1 MALPLHHS
9 TYKPYMTGHRHL
21 PLRCV
26 CLRTGPLVA
35 SEQSLQ
41 FALPL
46 QQALLSS
53 VTTCRTKALLLTT
66 HDLDVQL
73 KLEYGWRY
81 AALLAQTGTTA
92 VKVNRFADQA
102 VKHSRFVV
110 AQNVSTDATHGP
122 AAYLLVFVPW
132 S

>member
-53 VTTCRTKALLLTT
+53 VTTCRTEALLLTT

-92 VKVNRFADQA
+92 VKVNRLRIRQSNIADLSLL
-102 VKHSRFVV
+102 KTS
-110 AQNVSTDATHGP
+110 AQMQRMA
-122 AAYLLVFVPW
+122 LLLTC
-132 S
+132 